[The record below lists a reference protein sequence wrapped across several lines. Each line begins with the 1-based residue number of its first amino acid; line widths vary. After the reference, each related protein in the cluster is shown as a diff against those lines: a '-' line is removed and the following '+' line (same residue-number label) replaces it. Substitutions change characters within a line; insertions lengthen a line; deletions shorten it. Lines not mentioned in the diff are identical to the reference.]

1 MAAVLVTGSARA
13 WLFPIKTDE
22 WITRPDAVS
31 APPMLHQT
39 PRAVVRTTASSSAK
53 CRMSQGGGSVGQRC
67 TTGPMSGYEAETR
80 SECAHCE
87 ALAALERDFPV
98 AHAAE
103 LRRFLKK
110 VYVHMHRCAHTH
122 TDTRRHHVQC
132 IHACVSH
139 VRMRSVVSSILPLS
153 AFSAACMH
161 AYTNRS
167 NSTWSQPVQTTPHI
181 CSGVESHLLM
191 FSIRDLPLPSPRC
204 RDGSGLKGR
213 RATGGWEATTR
224 GLFGC
229 KEQCLI
235 LMLHLQTTM
244 CLQRLACL
252 MKIWTAQARNGRWLL
267 WAHTHMARTHRLANT
282 WACARALSH
291 IHTNTHM

>member
-1 MAAVLVTGSARA
+1 MAIAAVLVTGSARA

-31 APPMLHQT
+31 APPMLHHT

-132 IHACVSH
+132 MNACMSH
-139 VRMRSVVSSILPLS
+139 MRMRSVIPSILSLS

-161 AYTNRS
+161 TCMHACIHTY
-167 NSTWSQPVQTTPHI
+167 V
-181 CSGVESHLLM
+181 
-191 FSIRDLPLPSPRC
+191 
-204 RDGSGLKGR
+204 
-213 RATGGWEATTR
+213 
-224 GLFGC
+224 C
-229 KEQCLI
+229 KQ
-235 LMLHLQTTM
+235 
-244 CLQRLACL
+244 
-252 MKIWTAQARNGRWLL
+252 
-267 WAHTHMARTHRLANT
+267 THMISSILTLSGSSSVVTVTFPDLAGIT
-282 WACARALSH
+282 TGAICEEKWPCSIAAMVRR
-291 IHTNTHM
+291 

>member
-31 APPMLHQT
+31 APPMLHHT

-132 IHACVSH
+132 IHACVLH
-139 VRMRSVVSSILPLS
+139 VRMRSMVSSILPLS
-153 AFSAACMH
+153 AM
-161 AYTNRS
+161 R
-167 NSTWSQPVQTTPHI
+167 VQT
-181 CSGVESHLLM
+181 GQ
-191 FSIRDLPLPSPRC
+191 IRPGHSPC
-204 RDGSGLKGR
+204 KLR
-213 RATGGWEATTR
+213 RTSAVAS
-224 GLFGC
+224 
-229 KEQCLI
+229 
-235 LMLHLQTTM
+235 
-244 CLQRLACL
+244 
-252 MKIWTAQARNGRWLL
+252 
-267 WAHTHMARTHRLANT
+267 
-282 WACARALSH
+282 SH
-291 IHTNTHM
+291 ISCRSRSKICRCHRQGAAMDLV